1 MWTVSLPLY
10 LQQSVRTKE
19 TKHPANHYISAA
31 LDRSTESNYQTSTG
45 TKWQITPPR
54 PVSLYFALCAL
65 SLSLCLSWSLCLS
78 PPFQQALSSLSF
90 LPVVS
95 HLSCFNSPSTA
106 LPVFRFFTVLLSSC
120 PSSLPAHFHI
130 PHLPKSISAPVR
142 HVLSSQR
149 IRPLSRC
156 REWTMTYFPLSLIKS
171 GWGWLKPGSE
181 PALVSAWQHE
191 VGACR
196 QDSRL

>member
-1 MWTVSLPLY
+1 MTD
-10 LQQSVRTKE
+10 
-19 TKHPANHYISAA
+19 N
-31 LDRSTESNYQTSTG
+31 
-45 TKWQITPPR
+45 PPVW
-54 PVSLYFALCAL
+54 VSLYFVLCAL

-90 LPVVS
+90 LPMVS

-130 PHLPKSISAPVR
+130 SHLPKSISAPVR

-149 IRPLSRC
+149 IRLLGRC
-156 REWTMTYFPLSLIKS
+156 RKWTMTYFPLSVINS
-171 GWGWLKPGSE
+171 GWGRLKPGSE
-181 PALVSAWQHE
+181 PAFVSAWQHE
-191 VGACR
+191 VGA
-196 QDSRL
+196 